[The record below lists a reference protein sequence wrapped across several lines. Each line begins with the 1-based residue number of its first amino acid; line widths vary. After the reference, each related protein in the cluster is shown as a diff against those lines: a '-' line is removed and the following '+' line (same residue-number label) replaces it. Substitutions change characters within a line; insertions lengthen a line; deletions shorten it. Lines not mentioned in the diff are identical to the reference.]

1 MTDTV
6 LLKKTK
12 QLLANAPISGQ
23 DFDTKVQKLLEG
35 EYLRR
40 LARYRHTDFLLTLK
54 YGMAFEEFVKQK
66 VVRQKNYS
74 WDSESDAMEWESAVS
89 GMRTMERLLRELR
102 NAEYVQNL

>member
-1 MTDTV
+1 MTDIV
-6 LLKKTK
+6 LLEKTK
-12 QLLANAPISGQ
+12 QLLAKAPITGQ
-23 DFDTKVQKLLEG
+23 DFDTKVQNLLEG

-54 YGMAFEEFVKQK
+54 YEMAFDEFVKQR

-102 NAEYVQNL
+102 KAEYVQNL